1 MRFIERAEHHGAS
14 LQEERSLLEQ
24 FVELLCF
31 IYKFFFIQS
40 GEVER
45 GRLIDEWQF
54 RSLDPEEHVS
64 QVDQEDCQPFV
75 WLVASHKYIAERLSV
90 DLPGLLG
97 EHLVKLESL
106 IGVLF
111 LP

>member
-1 MRFIERAEHHGAS
+1 
-14 LQEERSLLEQ
+14 LLLEQ

-31 IYKFFFIQS
+31 IHKFIFIQS

-45 GRLIDEWQF
+45 GRLIDELQF

-64 QVDQEDCQPFV
+64 QVDQEDRQL
-75 WLVASHKYIAERLSV
+75 LVLLMAPHKYVAERLSV
-90 DLPGLLG
+90 DLPGLVG

-106 IGVLF
+106 IGVLSRPVHKQVEIRF
-111 LP
+111 KHSVRIVDL